1 MEILVTEVVFGP
13 LLVLSLWTIFVCFFT
28 VKKIADKRLKI
39 MFSLLC
45 GSVFVYSGYGIAFPE
60 VDDRYIVP
68 YMIFVSSFS
77 IPFLCLKNNKLGGCL
92 QDRSSV
98 DSFFETHITFLKYCT
113 FIYLLCLFIPLVYP
127 EFKLFQIFQTGFS
140 GLVGFY
146 DLRVQYKSN
155 ALIGLIDTIRVFSTP
170 FFFIYLTV
178 IKEKKSSSKAPI
190 TLFLISILLEY
201 MRYSYMGR
209 YQMMINALLIF
220 FILKCAKGY
229 QFDIKF
235 KQLLYIAIGVI
246 SAVPFLYA
254 YTFIRQGNDVE
265 INESFGDI
273 AKLLINSETYYPI
286 YYDHIVNSSYL
297 KSQTPLTFI
306 LWLIF
311 LPIPSV
317 IWSGKPTLQSD
328 AFTYSLTGMQYGDN
342 GYSSSLPSVMGE
354 ALMYFGESFYWI
366 QPLILGSVIIIL
378 INYLFK
384 HRSTNLLSL
393 YLIAYV
399 LSIGRGGAA
408 SYMSTIIFGVL
419 PIIIIDKFIV
429 NKKI

>member
-113 FIYLLCLFIPLVYP
+113 FIYLLCRFIPLVYP

-178 IKEKKSSSKAPI
+178 IREC
-190 TLFLISILLEY
+190 
-201 MRYSYMGR
+201 R
-209 YQMMINALLIF
+209 
-220 FILKCAKGY
+220 
-229 QFDIKF
+229 
-235 KQLLYIAIGVI
+235 
-246 SAVPFLYA
+246 
-254 YTFIRQGNDVE
+254 
-265 INESFGDI
+265 
-273 AKLLINSETYYPI
+273 
-286 YYDHIVNSSYL
+286 
-297 KSQTPLTFI
+297 
-306 LWLIF
+306 
-311 LPIPSV
+311 
-317 IWSGKPTLQSD
+317 
-328 AFTYSLTGMQYGDN
+328 
-342 GYSSSLPSVMGE
+342 
-354 ALMYFGESFYWI
+354 
-366 QPLILGSVIIIL
+366 
-378 INYLFK
+378 
-384 HRSTNLLSL
+384 
-393 YLIAYV
+393 
-399 LSIGRGGAA
+399 
-408 SYMSTIIFGVL
+408 
-419 PIIIIDKFIV
+419 
-429 NKKI
+429 

>member
-1 MEILVTEVVFGP
+1 METLVSEVVLGP
-13 LLVLSLWTIFVCFFT
+13 LLVLSLWTTFVCVYT
-28 VKKIADKRLKI
+28 VMKIADKRLKI
-39 MFSLLC
+39 MVSLLC
-45 GSVFVYSGYGIAFPE
+45 GSVFMYSGYGIAFPE

-68 YMIFVSSFS
+68 YMIFVSSFA
-77 IPFLCLKNNKLGGCL
+77 IPFLCFKNNKLGGCL
-92 QDRSSV
+92 QELSPV
-98 DSFFETHITFLKYCT
+98 DTFFETHITFLKYCT
-113 FIYLLCLFIPLVYP
+113 SIYLLCLFIPLVYP

-155 ALIGLIDTIRVFSTP
+155 ALIGLIDTIRVFATP
-170 FFFIYLTV
+170 FFFVYLTV
-178 IKEKKSSSKAPI
+178 IKEKNSSSKAPI
-190 TLFLISILLEY
+190 TLFLISLLLEY

-209 YQMMINALLIF
+209 YQMMINALFVF

-235 KQLLYIAIGVI
+235 RQLFYIVVGVI

-265 INESFGDI
+265 MNESFGDI
-273 AKLLINSETYYPI
+273 AKLLINSETCYPI
-286 YYDHIVNSSYL
+286 YYDHIINSPSL

-306 LWLIF
+306 IWLIF

-317 IWSGKPTLQSD
+317 IWPGKPTLQSD
-328 AFTYSLTGMQYGDN
+328 AFTFSLTGMHYGDN

-354 ALMYFGESFYWI
+354 SLMYFGESFYWI
-366 QPLILGSVIIIL
+366 QPLIMGSVIIIL

-384 HRSTNLLSL
+384 YRSTNMLSL
-393 YLIAYV
+393 YLITYV

-419 PIIIIDKFIV
+419 PILLIDKFVV
-429 NKKI
+429 NKK